1 MSCLKTEDKEYKKCG
16 EKMIRVQPTAY
27 KSTIRSLIVL
37 ILVLS
42 VATGIGYLFRYYGF
56 PETNIVIVYI
66 LSVIINSVYTPLF
79 MLDVLSSLAATF
91 TFNYF
96 FTEPYFTFSVND
108 PSYLITFVIMTVTA
122 MITSTL
128 TSKAKKNALDAKEK
142 EAEVR
147 ALYKLTNRLTGAY
160 NIEDIIETVVF
171 TVSEVMDCHAAC
183 LYFDETGILESTF
196 FQKSMQGKL
205 TRRKIKDSAEIKK
218 KLEDLSTAYAINN
231 EFYDFP
237 IYGHER
243 IHGAIRIPI
252 EYAQKFNEKQIQI
265 LQSMIENTALAMD
278 RFYSVQE
285 RMKFREETERE
296 HYRGNLLRSISHDLR
311 TPLAGILGTSEIVM
325 DMTTG
330 NEEVHDL
337 VGGIYREAEWLH
349 ALVENILNLTRLQ
362 EGHLLP
368 HKELEAV
375 EEVIGF
381 AVENMRR
388 RYNGLQ
394 VNVSVPD
401 ELLVIPMDA
410 RLISQVLINLLD
422 NAVKHTE
429 DKKGIFVTV
438 VEENEC
444 VRFVI
449 SDNGTGIREEDLP
462 NIFGMFYT
470 TGTKLSDAQ
479 SGVGL
484 GLAICEAIVKAHGG
498 EISARNKKDGS
509 GAEFIFTL
517 PMEDQNEQKQ

>member
-1 MSCLKTEDKEYKKCG
+1 
-16 EKMIRVQPTAY
+16 
-27 KSTIRSLIVL
+27 
-37 ILVLS
+37 
-42 VATGIGYLFRYYGF
+42 
-56 PETNIVIVYI
+56 
-66 LSVIINSVYTPLF
+66 
-79 MLDVLSSLAATF
+79 
-91 TFNYF
+91 
-96 FTEPYFTFSVND
+96 
-108 PSYLITFVIMTVTA
+108 
-122 MITSTL
+122 
-128 TSKAKKNALDAKEK
+128 
-142 EAEVR
+142 
-147 ALYKLTNRLTGAY
+147 
-160 NIEDIIETVVF
+160 
-171 TVSEVMDCHAAC
+171 
-183 LYFDETGILESTF
+183 
-196 FQKSMQGKL
+196 
-205 TRRKIKDSAEIKK
+205 
-218 KLEDLSTAYAINN
+218 
-231 EFYDFP
+231 
-237 IYGHER
+237 
-243 IHGAIRIPI
+243 
-252 EYAQKFNEKQIQI
+252 
-265 LQSMIENTALAMD
+265 MIENTALAMD